1 MRLGPAARRIRGS
14 LSSIGLTHTL
24 HDLALRAA
32 NRVMLIKVLKCMAIE
47 RVNPAFATCPEPYRA
62 MFLGK
67 PMLRELCREPAN
79 EMTESFLDEA
89 LSKDDECFG
98 VLAGDTLA
106 SYGWY
111 SRGPTRI
118 DPPGLVFHPGDRY
131 VYMYK
136 GFTHLGH
143 RGHRLHAIGMTL
155 ALQDYLARGFKGL
168 VSYVESNNFSSLHS
182 VVRMGY
188 EIFGTIDVL
197 KPFGI
202 YLTHASAG
210 CRARGVRVEP
220 ALPGP
225 MTRAAALA
233 GGPRP

>member
-14 LSSIGLTHTL
+14 LSSIGLTQTL

-67 PMLRELCREPAN
+67 PMLRELCRDPAN

-136 GFTHLGH
+136 GFTRLGH

>member
-1 MRLGPAARRIRGS
+1 MTMGATALRIRTSVATVG
-14 LSSIGLTHTL
+14 LSHTL
-24 HDLALRAA
+24 HDLTLRAA
-32 NRVMLIKVLKCMAIE
+32 NRVMLIKVLRCMAIE

-62 MFLGK
+62 MFLDK
-67 PMLRELCREPAN
+67 PMLREFSRDPAN
-79 EMTESFLDEA
+79 DMPEGFLDEA
-89 LSKDDECFG
+89 LAKDDECFG
-98 VLAGDTLA
+98 ILAGDTLA

-143 RGHRLHAIGMTL
+143 RGRRLHAVGMTM
-155 ALQDYLARGFKGL
+155 ALQDYLTRGFKGL
-168 VSYVESNNFSSLHS
+168 VSYVESNNFNSLHS
-182 VVRMGY
+182 VARMGY

-197 KPFGI
+197 RPFGI

>member
-14 LSSIGLTHTL
+14 LSSIGLTQTL

-67 PMLRELCREPAN
+67 PMLRELCRDPAN